1 MLAARIGISQGEY
14 ERMSPL
20 ELHLYAEAFRS
31 RMEDETKAK
40 RAEAYMSASLIRMAV
55 WARHMKS
62 YETIFPDN
70 VRKRDM
76 TDEEMYENVRAL
88 NWLFGGTEEA

>member
-20 ELHLYAEAFRS
+20 ELHIYAEAFRS

-40 RAEAYMSASLIRMAV
+40 RAEAYMNASLIRMAV
-55 WARHMKS
+55 WAKHMKS
-62 YETIFPDN
+62 CEQVFPDD

-76 TDEEMYENVRAL
+76 SDEEMYENVRAL
-88 NWLFGGTEEA
+88 NRLFGGTEEA